1 MYRKAATFPLI
12 LIFILTGCA
21 VDISRYEVPVPN
33 TVSLNSGDKVGVINF
48 LRENPTHTNLG
59 LFVWENFSKE
69 VNTDWRVRQ
78 LLQEKRAATVR
89 TFIEDRDLDAGAL
102 FYTDSP
108 EAGASIYYMQKND
121 IATYGA
127 K

>member
-1 MYRKAATFPLI
+1 MKGYIK
-12 LIFILTGCA
+12 
-21 VDISRYEVPVPN
+21 
-33 TVSLNSGDKVGVINF
+33 
-48 LRENPTHTNLG
+48 LG
-59 LFVWENFSKE
+59 LGILGILLFIWGLVPL
-69 VNTDWRVRQ
+69 
-78 LLQEKRAATVR
+78 LLQGKRAATVR

-127 K
+127 E

>member
-1 MYRKAATFPLI
+1 MKGYIKLGIGILGILLFIWGLVPL
-12 LIFILTGCA
+12 
-21 VDISRYEVPVPN
+21 
-33 TVSLNSGDKVGVINF
+33 
-48 LRENPTHTNLG
+48 
-59 LFVWENFSKE
+59 
-69 VNTDWRVRQ
+69 

-127 K
+127 E